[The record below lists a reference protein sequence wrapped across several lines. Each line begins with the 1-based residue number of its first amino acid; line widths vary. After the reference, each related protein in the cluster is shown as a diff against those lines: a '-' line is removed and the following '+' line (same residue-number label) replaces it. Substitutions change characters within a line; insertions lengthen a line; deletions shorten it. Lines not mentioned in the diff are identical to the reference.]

1 MTGPDKALD
10 TAMDW
15 LMQVR
20 DAPADAVLRGRVEA
34 WAAADPDHARA
45 WDQARRTWRMLGE
58 VPPPAARSR
67 APRRRHF
74 VPARA
79 AVAAAALAAC
89 LLLVF
94 APSIDLRLKADHAT
108 GTAEIRRVALEDG
121 TVVHLGPESALR
133 TRFSAQGRSVTL
145 LAGEAFFEV
154 TRDPARPFTVEAEGL
169 TSTVVGT
176 AFDVRIAERSLSVAV
191 RSGVVAVG
199 HGGSPAARLETGD
212 RITVDRATGDVA
224 LDHVAADD
232 LAGWRDGPLFFADAT
247 VAEVV
252 EELRRYQPGWIVV
265 ADDALAAERV
275 TGLYDPREPDRA
287 LRALVRPVGGQVH
300 EITPLLRV
308 LSRP

>member
-1 MTGPDKALD
+1 MTGPDKTLD
-10 TAMDW
+10 VATDW

-20 DAPADAVLRGRVEA
+20 EAPADLVLRTRVEA
-34 WAAADPDHARA
+34 WVAADLDNARA
-45 WDQARRTWRMLGE
+45 WDQVRRAWQVLGE
-58 VPPPAARSR
+58 VPPLAVPTKP
-67 APRRRHF
+67 PRRRNF

-79 AVAAAALAAC
+79 AVTIAALAAC

-94 APSIDLRLKADHAT
+94 APALGLRPRADLVT
-108 GTAEIRRVALEDG
+108 GTGEMRSITLEDG
-121 TVVHLGPESALR
+121 SIVHLGPESVLR
-133 TRFSAQGRSVTL
+133 TRFSARGRGVAL

-154 TRDPARPFTVEAEGL
+154 ARDPERLFTVEAEGL
-169 TSTVVGT
+169 SVTVLGT

-199 HGGSPAARLETGD
+199 HGGIPTARLEAGD
-212 RITVDRATGDVA
+212 RAIVDRATGNVA
-224 LDHVAADD
+224 LDHVAVDD
-232 LAGWRDGPLFFADAT
+232 VAGWRDGPLFFVDAT

-252 EELRRYQPGWIVV
+252 EQLRRYQHGWIIF

-287 LRALVRPVGGQVH
+287 LRALMQPVGGHVR
-300 EITPLLRV
+300 EITPLLHV

>member
-1 MTGPDKALD
+1 MTGSDKALN
-10 TAMDW
+10 TAMNW

-20 DAPADAVLRGRVEA
+20 DAPADAVLRTRVEA
-34 WAAADPDHARA
+34 WIAADPDHARA
-45 WDQARRTWRMLGE
+45 WDHARRAWQMLGE
-58 VPPPAARSR
+58 VSPPAAQSK

-79 AVAAAALAAC
+79 AVAVAALAAC

-94 APSIDLRLKADHAT
+94 APSLSLRVRADHVT
-108 GTAEIRRVALEDG
+108 GTAEIRRIALEDG
-121 TVVHLGPESALR
+121 TIVHLGPEGALR
-133 TRFSAQGRSVTL
+133 VRFSARGRSIAL

-154 TRDPARPFTVEAEGL
+154 TRDPARPFIVEAEGL
-169 TSTVVGT
+169 AATVLGT

-199 HGGSPAARLETGD
+199 HGGSPAARLAAGD
-212 RITVDRATGDVA
+212 RITVDRATGDAA

-232 LAGWRDGPLFFADAT
+232 LAGWRYGPLFFADAT

-252 EELRRYQPGWIVV
+252 EELRRYQPGWIIF
-265 ADDALAAERV
+265 ADDTLAAERV
-275 TGLYDPREPDRA
+275 TGLYDPREPDSA
-287 LRALVRPVGGQVH
+287 LRALVRPVGGQVR